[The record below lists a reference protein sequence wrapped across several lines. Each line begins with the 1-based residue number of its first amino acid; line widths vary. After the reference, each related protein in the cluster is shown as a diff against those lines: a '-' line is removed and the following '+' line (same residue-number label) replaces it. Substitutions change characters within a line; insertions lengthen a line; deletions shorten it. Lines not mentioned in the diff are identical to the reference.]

1 MDETASQA
9 AVARPPQIAQA
20 GELRDTRVEALRAL
34 AAIGVVAAHAWGF
47 AGGNFFGS
55 FSGRLLAGIGFGAL
69 FFFALSSCLLYMPF
83 ARRDFGRGGPI
94 GLRQYAINRAVRI
107 FPLYYVVLV
116 VVLIVFEGGGSFD
129 QWWRYALFWENFSAH
144 TINTV
149 NGSVWTIVVELH
161 FYLLL
166 PPLALGLGRL
176 TRGSL
181 AKAAVLLGALG
192 LLSIAVREYSFAKPD
207 ELLLLR
213 YSLPST
219 FYLVAAGMMLAL
231 VRVAWED
238 GRPAW
243 VRGPLARAELWIA
256 VAGVLWLGSV
266 YDYRLEPLLGP
277 ASFLLLGA
285 CMLPLEF
292 GPALRILD
300 LKLLG
305 VLGIASY
312 SIYLWHVPV
321 LELLTDER
329 RGPLTGHY
337 LWLIALSVVATC
349 LVALA
354 SYRLIEAPA
363 LKLRKRWGSTGTQ
376 PPATAGRIVTS
387 SPSSTDVSSPS
398 RKRMSSP
405 PT

>member
-1 MDETASQA
+1 MAETASQA
-9 AVARPPQIAQA
+9 PVARPPQIAQA

-47 AGGNFFGS
+47 AGGSFFGS

-181 AKAAVLLGALG
+181 AKAA
-192 LLSIAVREYSFAKPD
+192 
-207 ELLLLR
+207 
-213 YSLPST
+213 
-219 FYLVAAGMMLAL
+219 GMMLAL

-329 RGPLTGHY
+329 RGPLTDHY
-337 LWLIALSVVATC
+337 LWLIALSVLATC